1 MNSIHYFSILKFIT
15 ALISLP
21 LLIFNK
27 NLVYIL
33 LALNISEASLFSF
46 YKNFTLNGLVG
57 LFLIYWSLILPKYQ
71 DFFIITYIL
80 WNIYFSNKVLDNNKN
95 NSGIVTSSAINIIPL
110 FVYIFM
116 NKDKLWYFSISR
128 LILIL
133 FYSLHLIDKKSC
145 HSTRF

>member
-133 FYSLHLIDKKSC
+133 FYSLHLIDKKS
-145 HSTRF
+145 